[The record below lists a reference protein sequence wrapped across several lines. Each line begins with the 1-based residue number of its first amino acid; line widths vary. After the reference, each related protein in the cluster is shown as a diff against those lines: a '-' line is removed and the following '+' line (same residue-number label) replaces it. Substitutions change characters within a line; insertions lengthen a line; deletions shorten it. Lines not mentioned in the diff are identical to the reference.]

1 MDYRIIF
8 FLTLL
13 FLSSCVFQGEN
24 DRPNGLYIVTTTGMI
39 EDAVKN
45 IGGDSVKVEALM
57 GPGID
62 PHLYKATQGDLQKL
76 QEADLILYNG
86 LFLEG
91 KMGDI
96 LENMKRI
103 KPVVAVAE
111 NIPED
116 ELLTI
121 PQYNNSYDPH
131 IWFDVSLWK
140 SAVMAIG
147 EAMMDEDPANAAF
160 FGENLQ
166 NYLQALDTLHQ
177 YVKRQI
183 STIPRQQR
191 VLITAHDAFGYFGR
205 AYDIEVKGL
214 QGISTLSEPGIR
226 DIKELVDYAIEHEIK
241 AVFVETSVSE
251 RAIKAVVEGAKQRGF
266 DLEIGGNLF
275 SDAMGQRGT
284 PKGTYIGMVQS
295 NVETIVEALK

>member
-1 MDYRIIF
+1 MDHRIIF
-8 FLTLL
+8 FLAALL
-13 FLSSCVFQGEN
+13 FSACTNQQEN
-24 DRPNGLYIVTTTGMI
+24 PNEGIYVVTTTGMI

-45 IGGDSVKVEALM
+45 IGGDYVRVEALM

-62 PHLYKATQGDLQKL
+62 PHLYKATQGDLEKL
-76 QEADLILYNG
+76 READLILYNG
-86 LFLEG
+86 LRLEG

-96 LENMKRI
+96 LDNLKRI
-103 KPVVAVAE
+103 KDVVAVAE
-111 NIPED
+111 DIPEE

-121 PQYNNSYDPH
+121 PSYNNNFDPH

-140 SAVMAIG
+140 HAVINVG
-147 EAMMDEDPANAAF
+147 EALMDEDNANADVYR
-160 FGENLQ
+160 ENMAT
-166 NYLQALDTLHQ
+166 YLQQLDTLHT
-177 YVKRQI
+177 YVKKQI
-183 STIPRQQR
+183 NTIPRQQR

-226 DIKELVDYAIEHEIK
+226 DIKELVDFIIENEIK

-251 RAIKAVVEGAKQRGF
+251 RAIKAVVEGAHQRGF
-266 DLEIGGNLF
+266 DLKIGGNLF

-284 PKGTYIGMVQS
+284 PKGTYIGMVKA
-295 NVETIVEALK
+295 NVETIVEALR